1 MSDCGC
7 DVSIED
13 ASQKQVLYWLLAS
26 NASMFVVEMVLGWL
40 SESTALMADSLDML
54 ADATVYGIALVA
66 VGKAASHKANAAI
79 LSSYF
84 QLTLGGL
91 ILVDIVRRAIVGSEP
106 VSEFMMAIGA
116 IALAANVICLLLI
129 HKHKDGD
136 VHMRASWIFSAN
148 DVIANLGVIIG
159 GGLVWYFDSRWP
171 DIVVGVLIALVIFR
185 GALLIRVD
193 AMTELAKLRK
203 EEDAGN

>member
-1 MSDCGC
+1 
-7 DVSIED
+7 
-13 ASQKQVLYWLLAS
+13 
-26 NASMFVVEMVLGWL
+26 
-40 SESTALMADSLDML
+40 MADSLDML